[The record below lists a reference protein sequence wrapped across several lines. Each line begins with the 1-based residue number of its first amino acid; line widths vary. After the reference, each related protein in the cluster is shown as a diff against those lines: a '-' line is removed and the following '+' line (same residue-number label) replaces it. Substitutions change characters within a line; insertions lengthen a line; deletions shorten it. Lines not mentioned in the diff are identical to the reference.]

1 MVTEATSSS
10 TSGRSVLEAAL
21 IAGSRSPST
30 SLVRP
35 EPRRQHG
42 RDSPGSPPGPQGSL
56 GFLLGLL
63 VPPGFVH

>member
-10 TSGRSVLEAAL
+10 ASGRSVLEAAL
-21 IAGSRSPST
+21 IAGSHSPSP

-35 EPRRQHG
+35 ELRRQHG
-42 RDSPGSPPGPQGSL
+42 RDPPGSPPGPRGSL

-63 VPPGFVH
+63 VPPGFAH